1 MENDRMA
8 VPEPLRQSLVAAG
21 QDNVLSQVNTLND
34 AKLSLLVEQLE
45 KLDLSAMKSLI
56 DTYVTSAPAFSMSSD
71 TKPAIYYPADATS
84 TVRSYDAAKYI
95 AAGEDLLRA
104 GKVACFTVAGGQ
116 GSRLGYDGPKGCYPA
131 GAVTGKPLFQLFAE
145 GIKATGNKYGTPV
158 PWLVMTSPLNHEA
171 TVGFFKEHSHFGLDA
186 NNVMFFP
193 QGTMPSFD
201 LATGKMLMSDAYT
214 LAASPDGHG
223 GSLKALYTSGAIAT
237 LKERGVE
244 HISYFQVDNP
254 LVRVAD
260 PLFLGLH
267 ASAPDSSGQMSSKML
282 PKAYAEEKVGLF
294 AEIDGRTQ
302 VVEYSDMPMELQR
315 ETNADGSLRFLAGNP
330 AIHAFSVEFV
340 EKVNT
345 DPACTLPYH
354 RAVKKIAHINTE
366 TGEAVTPA
374 EPNGVKLERFVFD
387 AMPFAERS
395 IILETS
401 RVQEFAPIK
410 NASGIDSAE
419 SSRELQTERAA
430 IWLEAAGVAVP
441 RDGHAKADCVLEIGA
456 MTALDAGDLAK
467 ADLPKAIERGQKLS
481 L

>member
-1 MENDRMA
+1 MA
-8 VPEPLRQSLVAAG
+8 VPESLRQSLENAG
-21 QDNVLSQVNTLND
+21 QAHVLNLVNTLND
-34 AKLSLLVEQLE
+34 AKLALLIEQLE
-45 KLDLSAMKSLI
+45 GLDLGAMQSLI
-56 DTYVTSAPAFSMSSD
+56 DTYVKSAPQFEM
-71 TKPAIYYPADATS
+71 PASTEPPTYYPADPNS
-84 TVRSYDAAKYI
+84 SVRSYDAAKYI
-95 AAGEDLLRA
+95 SSGEDLLRA

-116 GSRLGYDGPKGCYPA
+116 GSRLGYDGPKGCFPA
-131 GAVTGKPLFQLFAE
+131 GAISGKPLFQIFAE
-145 GIKATGNKYGTPV
+145 GIKATGDKYGSVV
-158 PWLVMTSPLNHEA
+158 PWLVMTSPQNHEA
-171 TVGFFKEHSHFGLDA
+171 TVAFFKDHNYFGLNADD
-186 NNVMFFP
+186 VMFFP

-201 LATGKMLMSDAYT
+201 LETGRILMSDAYT

-223 GSLKALYTSGAIAT
+223 GSLKALYTSGAIDAM
-237 LKERGVE
+237 KARGVE

-267 ASAPDSSGQMSSKML
+267 ATADDSSAQMSSKML

-294 AEIDGRTQ
+294 AKIDGRTQ

-315 ETNADGSLRFLAGNP
+315 ETNPDGSLKFLAGNP
-330 AIHAFSVEFV
+330 AVHAFSVDFV

-345 DPACTLPYH
+345 DPAFSLPYH
-354 RAVKKIAHINTE
+354 RAVKKIAHINTD
-366 TGEAVTPA
+366 TGEQVTPE

-387 AMPFAERS
+387 ALPFAEKS

-419 SSRELQTERAA
+419 SSSKLQTERAA
-430 IWLEAAGVAVP
+430 SWLSANGVKVP
-441 RDGHAKADCVLEIGA
+441 TNSEGSPDCVLEICPA
-456 MTALDAGDLAK
+456 TALDASDLRGK
-467 ADLPKAIERGQKLS
+467 DLPSEIAPGQKLA